1 MAGFI
6 TYIKDS
12 FEELRNNV
20 TWTPMSEAQRLMVL
34 VAVFSIIFSLAIWG
48 IDTVFSKAIK
58 GYFDFIN

>member
-12 FEELRNNV
+12 FDELKNNV
-20 TWTPMSEAQRLMVL
+20 TWTPIAEAQRLMVL
-34 VAVFSIIFSLAIWG
+34 VAVFSIVFALTIWG

-58 GYFDFIN
+58 GYFDIIN